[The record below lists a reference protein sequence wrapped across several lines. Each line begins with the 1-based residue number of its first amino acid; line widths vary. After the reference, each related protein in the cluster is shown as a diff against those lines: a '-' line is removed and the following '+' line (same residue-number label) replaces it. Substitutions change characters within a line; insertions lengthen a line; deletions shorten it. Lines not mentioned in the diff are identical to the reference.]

1 MSTDVHFETDAFL
14 FVHGSRCEGQSTVV
28 RDVSV
33 IIGWC
38 YLFLLRKQKCPLKYI
53 NVNDIGGI
61 WPICELHA
69 ATIVRVPPSRN

>member
-14 FVHGSRCEGQSTVV
+14 FVHGSRCEGRSTVV

-38 YLFLLRKQKCPLKYI
+38 YLFLLRKQF
-53 NVNDIGGI
+53 V
-61 WPICELHA
+61 A
-69 ATIVRVPPSRN
+69 MA